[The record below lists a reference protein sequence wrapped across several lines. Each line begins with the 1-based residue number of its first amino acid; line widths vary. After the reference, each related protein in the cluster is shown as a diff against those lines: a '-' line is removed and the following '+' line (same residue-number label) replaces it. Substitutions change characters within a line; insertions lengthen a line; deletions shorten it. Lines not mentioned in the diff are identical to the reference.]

1 MTKTKTK
8 TKNKYEA
15 HHLGGVLLLF
25 EKAQGAKGGSKGREQ
40 REEAKA

>member
-1 MTKTKTK
+1 MTK

-25 EKAQGAKGGSKGREQ
+25 AKAGGKGR
-40 REEAKA
+40 RKIKAGK

>member
-1 MTKTKTK
+1 MTKTKTKTKNK

-25 EKAQGAKGGSKGREQ
+25 AKAQGAKG
-40 REEAKA
+40 

>member
-1 MTKTKTK
+1 MTKTKIK

-25 EKAQGAKGGSKGREQ
+25 
-40 REEAKA
+40 AKAGGK